1 MDLETKA
8 NKRITWI
15 QSYQQY
21 LCRVIK
27 PHIKIAQIYERFLS
41 RYVKI
46 KSSVMK
52 SITKVYSAIILKTAG
67 LHLHVIKLYK
77 ATIILFRDFAR
88 ISLTPI
94 NYIRYYYL
102 TVIKYLT
109 TDPIEHLGVHY
120 ITALMGGG
128 KSSLMYDVA
137 EKIRTTTSK
146 GTYVNVEMERPRYD
160 PIDDMWYKFHP
171 EFDIEEFWGVKT
183 YIDENGEEKQRI
195 EQLKKFDLEFDNLIL
210 DEWLSKMNH
219 RQNNTKLYKEVFIAL
234 ISAIAHMRH
243 QHMKRIYVASQL
255 DTTDIQLM
263 AMFKYIHEVEVDLKV
278 PYWQWVRTGSLEK
291 DIQGWTIWTYKYK
304 RNRKK
309 SSTEKILYKKYYRPR
324 TSNLDYFE
332 SMNQSKI
339 YDQLPQH
346 QIKYKKGVE

>member
-1 MDLETKA
+1 MF
-8 NKRITWI
+8 I
-15 QSYQQY
+15 S
-21 LCRVIK
+21 
-27 PHIKIAQIYERFLS
+27 
-41 RYVKI
+41 
-46 KSSVMK
+46 
-52 SITKVYSAIILKTAG
+52 
-67 LHLHVIKLYK
+67 
-77 ATIILFRDFAR
+77 LFKDFAR
-88 ISLTPI
+88 ITLTPI
-94 NYIRYYYL
+94 NWIYFYYL
-102 TVIKYLT
+102 TVMKYLT
-109 TDPIEHLGVHY
+109 TDPIEHQGVHY

-137 EKIRTTTSK
+137 EKVRTTTSK
-146 GTYVNVEMERPRYD
+146 GTYVNVELERPRYD
-160 PIDDMWYKFHP
+160 VIHDKWYKFHP

-263 AMFKYIHEVEVDLKV
+263 AMFKYIHEVEVKLNV
-278 PYWQWVRTGSLEK
+278 PYLEWVRTGSLDK
-291 DIQGWTIWTYKYK
+291 HIMGWTIWTYKYK

-309 SSTEKILYKKYYRPR
+309 SATEKKLYKKYFRPR
-324 TSNLDYFE
+324 TADMDFFE

-339 YDQLPQH
+339 YDKLPQH
-346 QIKYKKGVE
+346 KINYQKGAI